1 MKHHRATTLCS
12 TCRVGTSAWGCSGIL
27 ETYSERYGV
36 GDDASTR
43 KVVVLTSNHAQC
55 IQFNVCDACYYGVA
69 TATGEGMW
77 SAAPS
82 AFVVSVV

>member
-27 ETYSERYGV
+27 ETYTYNAGEDTPSE
-36 GDDASTR
+36 T
-43 KVVVLTSNHAQC
+43 VVVLTSNHAQC